1 MDGTRIVTRFNDLFL
16 YLAYHLI
23 HLRRNSLCKRQS
35 LCFQIMQIGTKKC
48 QDTAD
53 TDVTIDP
60 TCLELDYL

>member
-1 MDGTRIVTRFNDLFL
+1 MNGMRNVTRFNDLFL
-16 YLAYHLI
+16 YLAYILSISVGI
-23 HLRRNSLCKRQS
+23 HFATNNVSLFSEYADKH
-35 LCFQIMQIGTKKC
+35 KKC